1 MSGMSI
7 KSSFSFLLD
16 PGENLF
22 IASLFWSL
30 TLETQKGREE
40 L

>member
-7 KSSFSFLLD
+7 KSSLSFLLD